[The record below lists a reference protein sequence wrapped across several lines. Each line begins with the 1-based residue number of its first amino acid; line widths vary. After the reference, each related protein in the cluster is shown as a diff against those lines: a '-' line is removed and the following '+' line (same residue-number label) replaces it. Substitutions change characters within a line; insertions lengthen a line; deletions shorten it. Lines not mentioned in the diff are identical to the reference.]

1 MNKEFNFAVKT
12 AKQTGKELL
21 KYFGNADD
29 SLARNT
35 SKGFKTAYDNIA
47 DKMIIKAIKK
57 NFPTHSIF
65 TEETGMIDNNS
76 DYLWIIDPLD
86 GTGNFMNNNPFFT
99 VSIALWFKGEPVL
112 GIMEASFLNKRFI
125 AVRGQGAWA
134 VDLRN
139 NKKRRAKVS
148 NTKELK
154 NSYFV
159 TCEGGEKSR
168 QKTADIFYNIYR
180 QVKDLRKI
188 GSATIECAWVGAG
201 KADAYYTPKCN
212 LYDVAAGI
220 LFVKEAGGRILDFN
234 LKPYKWKDF
243 NVRDKFDLIIANK
256 NLKLPKLNRF

>member
-1 MNKEFNFAVKT
+1 MTKELQFAIKT
-12 AKQTGKELL
+12 AERTGKELL

-35 SKGFKTAYDNIA
+35 SKGFKTVYDQIA

-57 NFPTHSIF
+57 DFPSHSIF

-125 AVRGQGAWA
+125 AERGKGAW
-134 VDLRN
+134 VIDIKT
-139 NKKRRAKVS
+139 KKKTRAKVS
-148 NTKELK
+148 NIKELK
-154 NSYFV
+154 TSYFV

-168 QKTADIFYNIYR
+168 KRTADIFHSVYR
-180 QVKDLRKI
+180 RVKELRKI
-188 GSATIECAWVGAG
+188 GSATIECAWVGTG

-234 LKPYKWKDF
+234 LKPYKWTDF
-243 NVRDKFDLIIANK
+243 NVHDQFDLIVTNK
-256 NLKLPKLNRF
+256 SLRLTKIKL